1 MSTIPKLHYISQGA
15 TPEAHLENIK
25 EACIAG
31 VALVELRLLDVDD
44 ATLLHTAT
52 QAREITGM
60 YQTRLVI
67 TDAYAIAKTVKA
79 DGVFLSNVKTSPR
92 SARENLHS
100 WQSIGAVAHT
110 LNDMKALINF
120 QVDYI
125 ALGPFGKANE
135 TSTLTSKDLDTLLQ
149 AVHTDIPFFAFGTV
163 AIEDIQNFIDI
174 GIYGIAVGD
183 LLTEDFKKV
192 PMLQKLLGGS
202 STQEQAWN
210 ADDWV

>member
-15 TPEAHLENIK
+15 TPEAHLNNIK

-31 VALVELRLLDVDD
+31 VALVELRLLDADD

-67 TDAYAIAKTVKA
+67 TDGYAVAKTVKA
-79 DGVFLSNVKTSPR
+79 DGVFLSNGKTSPR
-92 SARENLHS
+92 IAREHLHS
-100 WQSIGAVAHT
+100 WQSIGAAAHT
-110 LNDMKALINF
+110 LDDCKALIDS

-125 ALGPFGKANE
+125 ALGPYGNAND
-135 TSTLTSKDLDTLLQ
+135 TSALTSKNFDTLLQ
-149 AVHTDIPFFAFGTV
+149 AVHTDTPFFAFGTI
-163 AIEDIQNFIDI
+163 AIEDIQNLIDL

-202 STQEQAWN
+202 STQEQPWS

>member
-15 TPEAHLENIK
+15 TPEAHLSNIK

-31 VALVELRLLDVDD
+31 VALVELRLLDADD

-60 YQTRLVI
+60 YQTRLVL
-67 TDAYAIAKTVKA
+67 TDAYATAKTVKA
-79 DGVFLSNVKTSPR
+79 DGVFLSNGKTSAR
-92 SARENLHS
+92 MAREHLHS
-100 WQSIGAVAHT
+100 WQNIGAAAYT
-110 LNDMKALINF
+110 LDDMKALIDF

-125 ALGPFGKANE
+125 ALGPYGNASD
-135 TSTLTSKDLDTLLQ
+135 TSALTNQDLDTLLQ
-149 AVHTDIPFFAFGTV
+149 TVHTDTPFFAFGTIEIE
-163 AIEDIQNFIDI
+163 AIKSLIDI
-174 GIYGIAVGD
+174 GIYGITVGD

-202 STQEQAWN
+202 STQEQAWS
-210 ADDWV
+210 ADDWI